1 MTERNTPDE
10 DRGDRAE
17 QAFRDAL
24 QQHADEPDFQ
34 PLELPKTAASRS
46 GLPRWLPVAAA
57 VVLVAAVALPLAISR
72 FSGSSPSSAVPA
84 AAPESG
90 PSDAASDAEPTVLAS
105 RPGWRW
111 ESYRVLSYQVP
122 QRWGYAYAP
131 RSDWCAHRAKPPA
144 DPFVD
149 LAPEL
154 LPVRAIGCLGD
165 LSAEYLQ
172 TYVSVRPVDRTDR
185 GWNLPA
191 GWTATTSAELNGYV
205 VEVVHTDAYAPVAAQ
220 IVASVR
226 PIGAVDPN
234 GCPARSALQPR
245 AASST
250 VAGRALVPVTL
261 CQYDLAT
268 SPAQLVASKPLA
280 NSGDDLDYNARQVRA
295 ALAKAPAGTGPDDR
309 SCQAAGDTAVLVRL
323 QDDAVPALGSDV
335 VVRYSGCQGN
345 GIFTATGSHKLTFE
359 VCHAVL
365 QQPLIFTKGFGSAA
379 KLCVPPREAT
389 EGPAPSAAPS
399 ASKSPTATP
408 PASVPPPTPGPSKS
422 RK

>member
-122 QRWGYAYAP
+122 QRWGYAFAP
-131 RSDWCAHRAKPPA
+131 RTDWCAGRAERLPDA
-144 DPFVD
+144 FVA
-149 LAPEL
+149 LAHEL
-154 LPVRAIGCLGD
+154 LPVATVACSRNLPATD
-165 LSAEYLQ
+165 LQ
-172 TYVSVRPVDRTDR
+172 TFVTVRSVTAADR
-185 GWNLPA
+185 GWDLPE
-191 GWTATTSAELNGYV
+191 GWTATTSKAVDGYL
-205 VEVVHTDAYAPVAAQ
+205 VEVVHTDAYASVAKQ

-226 PIGAVDPN
+226 PIGVIDPN
-234 GCPARSALQPR
+234 GCPARSALVPST
-245 AASST
+245 SSSSVT
-250 VAGRALVPVTL
+250 GRALVPVSL

-268 SPAQLVASKPLA
+268 SPAQLLVSKPLA

-365 QQPLIFTKGFGSAA
+365 QRPLIFTKGFGSAA